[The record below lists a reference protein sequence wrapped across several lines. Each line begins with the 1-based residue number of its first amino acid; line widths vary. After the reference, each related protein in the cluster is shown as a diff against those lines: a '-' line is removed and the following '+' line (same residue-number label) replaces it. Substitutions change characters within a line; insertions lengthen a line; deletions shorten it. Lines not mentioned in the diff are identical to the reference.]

1 MGPAARVVCGL
12 ASALRIFRA
21 PHLRMRLLL
30 STFVS
35 PLLVALLVLTT
46 PLGTGDRLHQV
57 DLLHPLLPHVHLI
70 NGKVVTH
77 QGGAQNGDTTAAPTA
92 GPAIGG
98 GAGSDAASTGLGL
111 SPTVP
116 ALAEAVLVPEPIKR
130 IVLELS
136 MPAGREEAPPDPP
149 PTSIA

>member
-1 MGPAARVVCGL
+1 MGPAPRVLCGL

-21 PHLRMRLLL
+21 PRSPMRLLL
-30 STFVS
+30 GTFVS
-35 PLLVALLVLTT
+35 PLLVALLVVTT
-46 PLGTGDRLHQV
+46 PLGTGDSVHRA

-77 QGGAQNGDTTAAPTA
+77 QASGDSADTQSTA

-98 GAGSDAASTGLGL
+98 GAGSDAASVGLGL

-116 ALAEAVLVPEPIKR
+116 ALPEAVLLAVP
-130 IVLELS
+130 
-136 MPAGREEAPPDPP
+136 GRSIPVEQSIPTGRVEAPPDPP
-149 PTSIA
+149 PTSLI